1 MSGGEE
7 AGRTLNSVLGVH
19 WARAPL
25 CPGEPGED
33 VRLMTVPAVIL
44 CGLRSMSKA
53 AQILSSLYGLR
64 ENPMKPVGT
73 WPACEQN
80 QRGLASGGTRCSLQ
94 LLHSLKKSLGH

>member
-1 MSGGEE
+1 MSGIEE

-33 VRLMTVPAVIL
+33 VRLMTVPAVTL

-53 AQILSSLYGLR
+53 AQILSSLCGLR
-64 ENPMKPVGT
+64 ENPTKPVGT

-80 QRGLASGGTRCSLQ
+80 QGGWQVGGPIAACSYYTA
-94 LLHSLKKSLGH
+94 